1 MKGPKDPTDEPE
13 PVKTGEVKLT
23 EQESQASADGNSEEV
38 DGTYNSWSAMEQ
50 AAARFERCRCR
61 CCPPAASKLARTGD
75 HRPRRCCRSR
85 HVFANLRSPL
95 QI

>member
-50 AAARFERCRCR
+50 AAARFERCR
-61 CCPPAASKLARTGD
+61 AAPLPCTSAPRP
-75 HRPRRCCRSR
+75 HRRRRSWNSSR
-85 HVFANLRSPL
+85 RRRATTRS
-95 QI
+95 